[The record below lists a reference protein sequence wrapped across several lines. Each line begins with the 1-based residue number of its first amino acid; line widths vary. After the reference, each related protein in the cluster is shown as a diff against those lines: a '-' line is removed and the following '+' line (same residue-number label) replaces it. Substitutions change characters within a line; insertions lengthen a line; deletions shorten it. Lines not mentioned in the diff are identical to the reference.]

1 MNVLRVCNG
10 SSTHVVEEVGFLW
23 VQGKSGLHESSR
35 TVNDTQRDPV
45 KKRKKKRQKKKGR
58 KGKYLYMY
66 TTQLMKGEAIYLKER
81 KG

>member
-1 MNVLRVCNG
+1 M
-10 SSTHVVEEVGFLW
+10 VEEVGFLW

-35 TVNDTQRDPV
+35 TVNNTQRDPV
-45 KKRKKKRQKKKGR
+45 KKKRQKKKGR

-81 KG
+81 K